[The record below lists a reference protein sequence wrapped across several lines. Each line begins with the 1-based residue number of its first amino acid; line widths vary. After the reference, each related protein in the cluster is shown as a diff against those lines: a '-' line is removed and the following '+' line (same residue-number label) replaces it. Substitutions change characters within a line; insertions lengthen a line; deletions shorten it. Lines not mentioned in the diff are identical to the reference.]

1 MSYWIIKSA
10 RGKCSHAAKVAKT
23 IRIGNRNVVTCWAS
37 DQNTSGYW
45 LRFVWART
53 LEISFPRYSLAPRIK
68 RRISTQFSPNP
79 CRTRVQT
86 HAREFQREDIFRIE
100 RNKKGGGG
108 ETRNNERIPFT
119 FTFQISNAKYWNAI
133 VGRRAVNREGNGSKI
148 CDKRVHVNATRYARR
163 PQICGGPL
171 LYPGPGY
178 IGMCKVFPRASDLQG
193 FSKINGYA
201 WSSCLGDG
209 EGRRRRNSS
218 GVATVLHSLWT
229 TRTRPIRRPD
239 GERLGPLLH

>member
-1 MSYWIIKSA
+1 MSEDSGDLLSTLLARSKNKATDFHPIFPESLLALPHAYKHTRANFKEKIFFELDESSVIK
-10 RGKCSHAAKVAKT
+10 K
-23 IRIGNRNVVTCWAS
+23 
-37 DQNTSGYW
+37 
-45 LRFVWART
+45 
-53 LEISFPRYSLAPRIK
+53 
-68 RRISTQFSPNP
+68 
-79 CRTRVQT
+79 
-86 HAREFQREDIFRIE
+86 
-100 RNKKGGGG
+100 G

-133 VGRRAVNREGNGSKI
+133 VGRRAVNREGNRSKI

-201 WSSCLGDG
+201 
-209 EGRRRRNSS
+209 
-218 GVATVLHSLWT
+218 
-229 TRTRPIRRPD
+229 
-239 GERLGPLLH
+239 